1 MNSCICMND
10 FYEQIIST
18 CNDQLLNDYVH
29 PVNSFNSFALQ
40 KKKIFIFYIL
50 MIVIFHLLYFYVV

>member
-40 KKKIFIFYIL
+40 KKKDI
-50 MIVIFHLLYFYVV
+50 